1 MDGMSR
7 MIRYGIIGC
16 GGISPWHARGV
27 EVHNNATMAAVCDLV
42 PERAGQFAQ
51 EHGGTPY
58 SDYNRMFDEAELD
71 AVSIC
76 TPGGNH
82 LPLVIA
88 AAEHGVSALVEKPL
102 DVSKEAMDE
111 MVKVCAERGV
121 KLAGVFQLR
130 TTPVCKAVQEIVTSG
145 KLGRMILADA
155 YLKYYRTPEYYK
167 SASWRGTYAMDG
179 GGCLM
184 NQGIHCVD
192 QLLWCMGPV
201 TSVFAH
207 ADHLV
212 HDIEVEDTAVCVMK
226 YANGAFGVIEGA
238 TSTYPGLKYRMEF
251 HGDCGT
257 LRVDGHHI
265 VQFESSLV
273 SPEEAEKFITTAV
286 NVPNESQRDPLAL
299 GIDNHV
305 DQVHDFI
312 NAILEDREPLVSGV
326 EARKAVDLILA
337 IYESART
344 GRQITL

>member
-1 MDGMSR
+1 MSR
-7 MIRYGIIGC
+7 LIRYGIIGC
-16 GGISPWHARGV
+16 GGIAPWHARGV
-27 EVHNNATMAAVCDLV
+27 QLHPDASMVAACDVVL
-42 PERAGQFAQ
+42 ERAEKFAQ

-58 SDYNRMFDEAELD
+58 SDYSRMFDEAELD

-82 LPLVIA
+82 LPLVVA
-88 AAEHGVSALVEKPL
+88 AADHGVHALVEKPL
-102 DVSKEAMDE
+102 EVSKSALDE
-111 MVKVCAERGV
+111 MIRACKTNNV
-121 KLAGVFQLR
+121 KLAGIFQLR
-130 TTPVCKAVQEIVTSG
+130 TTPVFKTVRKIVTSG

-155 YLKYYRTPEYYK
+155 YLKYYRTPEYYQ

-192 QLLWCMGPV
+192 QLLWCMGSV
-201 TSVFAH
+201 KSVFAH

-212 HDIEVEDTAVCVMK
+212 HKIESEDTAVCVLK

-238 TSTYPGLKYRMEF
+238 TSAYPGLKYRLEF

-257 LRVDGHHI
+257 LRVDGHQI

-273 SPEEAEKFITTAV
+273 SPEEAQRIVASIV

-305 DQVHDFI
+305 EQVHDFI
-312 NAILEDREPLVSGV
+312 NALIEDREPLVPGY
-326 EARKAVDLILA
+326 EARRSVDLILA

-344 GRQITL
+344 GKEINLI